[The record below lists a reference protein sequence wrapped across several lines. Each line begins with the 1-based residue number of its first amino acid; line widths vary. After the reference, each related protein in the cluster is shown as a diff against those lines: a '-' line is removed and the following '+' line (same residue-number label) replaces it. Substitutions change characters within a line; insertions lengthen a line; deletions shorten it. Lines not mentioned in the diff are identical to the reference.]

1 MEHNKVFNQKI
12 RDILIEKRKQK
23 GWTKAELSRRTHISQ
38 QLLCDI
44 ESGRRNPSLNSIVAI
59 AKALELSLDKILL

>member
-1 MEHNKVFNQKI
+1 MKNNKIFNQEI
-12 RDILIEKRKQK
+12 RDIIISKRRQK
-23 GWTKAELSRRTHISQ
+23 GWTKAELSRRTQISQ

-59 AKALELSLDKILL
+59 AKALEISLDKILL